1 LVRICDSNNRYQSF
15 QKAGT
20 VITAPTLFAQR
31 FDIRNERAKGFDVKI
46 SLFFA
51 ERGKKLGHFAP
62 SRGKIPRAAAVF
74 YFSVISG
81 DAKMDHF
88 PFSGTNGHLRP
99 LALK

>member
-51 ERGKKLGHFAP
+51 ERGKNWGILPPLGGKFRAP
-62 SRGKIPRAAAVF
+62 PLCSTSR
-74 YFSVISG
+74 
-81 DAKMDHF
+81 
-88 PFSGTNGHLRP
+88 
-99 LALK
+99 